1 MILIQRKRRWHKLTF
16 FIQLLVTGIVVGSIY
31 GLVALG
37 FVLIYRASDAL
48 NLANGEF
55 VLIGAYICLTI
66 ITVYEV
72 PFIFAMLITL
82 VFSAIMGLVVER
94 IILRPLQN
102 APVISVIMATIGLSS
117 LLGGAVHMIWGTQP
131 KSFPP
136 IFPATPVQVSG
147 VIISPVYLWSFI
159 IVIVLLVLFSLFFKY
174 SKMGIAMR
182 AVADDQQAA
191 LSMGISVKGVYAAT
205 WAIAAVVAS
214 VGGVL
219 LGNINGVSATM
230 ATIGLTVLPV
240 VILGG
245 LDSILG
251 AILGGFIIGILQNL
265 AGGYLD
271 PLVGGGLKEVAPFII
286 IVIILMIKPYGLFGK
301 GGIERV

>member
-1 MILIQRKRRWHKLTF
+1 MTF

-55 VLIGAYICLTI
+55 VLIGAYICLTVM
-66 ITVYEV
+66 TVYDI
-72 PFIFAMLITL
+72 PFILAMLITL
-82 VFSAIMGLVVER
+82 AFSAVLGLVVER

-102 APVISVIMATIGLSS
+102 APIISIIMATIGLSS

-136 IFPATPVQVSG
+136 VFPPTPLEFSG
-147 VIISPVYLWSFI
+147 IIIAPVYLYSFI
-159 IVIVLLVLFSLFFKY
+159 IVMALLIIFSLFFKF

-182 AVADDQQAA
+182 AVADDQEAA
-191 LSMGISVKGVYAAT
+191 LSMGINIKTVYAMT
-205 WAIAAVVAS
+205 WAIAAVVAA
-214 VGGVL
+214 VGGIL
-219 LGNINGVSATM
+219 LGNINGVSGSM

>member
-1 MILIQRKRRWHKLTF
+1 MTF

-55 VLIGAYICLTI
+55 VLIGAYISLTI
-66 ITVYEV
+66 MTAYNL
-72 PFIFAMLITL
+72 PFILAVLITL
-82 VFSAIMGLVVER
+82 VFSAILGLVVER

-117 LLGGAVHMIWGTQP
+117 VLGGAVHMIWGTQP
-131 KSFPP
+131 KSFPA
-136 IFPATPVQVSG
+136 IFPATPVEFSG
-147 VIISPVYLWSFI
+147 IIIAPVYLYSFI
-159 IVIVLLVLFSLFFKY
+159 IVMVLLIIFSLFFKF

-182 AVADDQQAA
+182 AVADDQEAA
-191 LSMGISVKGVYAAT
+191 LSMGINIKTVYAMT
-205 WAIAAVVAS
+205 WAIAAVVAA
-214 VGGVL
+214 VGGIL
-219 LGNINGVSATM
+219 LGNINGVSGSM

-251 AILGGFIIGILQNL
+251 AILGGFIIGIIQNL

-271 PLVGGGLKEVAPFII
+271 PLVGGGLKEVVPFII

>member
-1 MILIQRKRRWHKLTF
+1 MTF

-55 VLIGAYICLTI
+55 VLIGAYISLTI
-66 ITVYEV
+66 MTAYNL
-72 PFIFAMLITL
+72 PFILAVLITL
-82 VFSAIMGLVVER
+82 VFSAILGLVVER

-117 LLGGAVHMIWGTQP
+117 VLGGAVHMIWGTQP
-131 KSFPP
+131 KSFPAV
-136 IFPATPVQVSG
+136 FPATPVEFSG
-147 VIISPVYLWSFI
+147 IIIAPVYLYSFI
-159 IVIVLLVLFSLFFKY
+159 IVMVLLIIFSLFFKF

-182 AVADDQQAA
+182 AVADDQEAA
-191 LSMGISVKGVYAAT
+191 LSMGINIKTVYAMT
-205 WAIAAVVAS
+205 WAIAAVVAA
-214 VGGVL
+214 VGGIL
-219 LGNINGVSATM
+219 LGNINGVSGSM

-251 AILGGFIIGILQNL
+251 AILGGFIIGIIQNL

-271 PLVGGGLKEVAPFII
+271 PLVGGGLKEVVPFII

>member
-1 MILIQRKRRWHKLTF
+1 MTF

-55 VLIGAYICLTI
+55 VLIGAYISLTI
-66 ITVYEV
+66 MTAYNL
-72 PFIFAMLITL
+72 PFILAVLITL
-82 VFSAIMGLVVER
+82 VFSAILGLVVER
-94 IILRPLQN
+94 IMLRPLQN
-102 APVISVIMATIGLSS
+102 TALISVIMATIGLSS
-117 LLGGAVHMIWGTQP
+117 VLGGAVHMIWGTQP
-131 KSFPP
+131 KSFPAV
-136 IFPATPVQVSG
+136 FPATPVEFSG
-147 VIISPVYLWSFI
+147 IIIAPVYLYSFI
-159 IVIVLLVLFSLFFKY
+159 IVMVLLIIFSLFFKF

-182 AVADDQQAA
+182 AVADDQEAA
-191 LSMGISVKGVYAAT
+191 LSMGINIKTVYAMT
-205 WAIAAVVAS
+205 WAIAAVVAA
-214 VGGVL
+214 VGGIL
-219 LGNINGVSATM
+219 LGNINGVSGSM

-251 AILGGFIIGILQNL
+251 AILGGFIIGIIQNL

-271 PLVGGGLKEVAPFII
+271 PLVGGGLKEVVPFII

>member
-1 MILIQRKRRWHKLTF
+1 MTL

-66 ITVYEV
+66 MTIYEI
-72 PFIFAMLITL
+72 PFVFAMLITL
-82 VFSAIMGLVVER
+82 VFSAVLGIVVER
-94 IILRPLQN
+94 LILRPLQN

-117 LLGGAVHMIWGTQP
+117 LLGGAVNMIWGTQP
-131 KSFPP
+131 RSFPP
-136 IFPATPVQVSG
+136 IFPPDPIQVSG
-147 VIISPVYLWSFI
+147 VIIAPVYLYSFI
-159 IVIVLLVLFSLFFKY
+159 IVMVLLVIFSLFFKF

-191 LSMGISVKGVYAAT
+191 LSMGINVNTVYAMT
-205 WAIAAVVAS
+205 WAIAAVVAA

-219 LGNINGVSATM
+219 LGNINGVSGSM

-251 AILGGFIIGILQNL
+251 AILGGFIIGIIQNL

-271 PLVGGGLKEVAPFII
+271 PLVGGGLKEVVPFII

>member
-1 MILIQRKRRWHKLTF
+1 MTF

-55 VLIGAYICLTI
+55 VLIGAYISLTI
-66 ITVYEV
+66 MTAYNL
-72 PFIFAMLITL
+72 PFILAVLITL
-82 VFSAIMGLVVER
+82 VFSAILGLVVER

-117 LLGGAVHMIWGTQP
+117 VLGGAVHMIWGTQP
-131 KSFPP
+131 KSFPAV
-136 IFPATPVQVSG
+136 FPATPVEFSG
-147 VIISPVYLWSFI
+147 IIIAPVYLYSFI
-159 IVIVLLVLFSLFFKY
+159 IVMALLIIFSLFFKF

-182 AVADDQQAA
+182 AVADDQEAA
-191 LSMGISVKGVYAAT
+191 LSMGINIKTVYAMT
-205 WAIAAVVAS
+205 WAIAAVVAA
-214 VGGVL
+214 VGGIL
-219 LGNINGVSATM
+219 LGNINGVSGSM

-251 AILGGFIIGILQNL
+251 AILGGFIIGIIQNL

-271 PLVGGGLKEVAPFII
+271 PLVGGGLKEVVPFII

>member
-1 MILIQRKRRWHKLTF
+1 MTF
-16 FIQLLVTGIVVGSIY
+16 FFQMLITGIVVGSIY

-55 VLIGAYICLTI
+55 VIIGAYICLTLM
-66 ITVYEV
+66 TAYKV
-72 PFIFAMLITL
+72 PFIMALAITL
-82 VFSAIMGLVVER
+82 VFSMVLGLLVEK
-94 IILRPLQN
+94 IIIRPLQN

-117 LLGGAVHMIWGTQP
+117 LLAGLVHMAWGHQTQ
-131 KSFPP
+131 KFPP
-136 IFPATPVQVSG
+136 IFPVTPIEVSG
-147 VIISPVYLWSFI
+147 VIITPVYLWSFI
-159 IVIVLLVLFSLFFKY
+159 IVITLLILFSVFFKF
-174 SKMGIAMR
+174 SKLGIAMR
-182 AVADDQQAA
+182 AVADDKQAA
-191 LSMGISVKGVYAAT
+191 SSMGISVKSVYAIT
-205 WAIAAVVAS
+205 WAIAAIVAA

-219 LGNINGVSATM
+219 LGNINGVSPTM

-251 AILGGFIIGILQNL
+251 AIVGGFIIGILQSM

-271 PLVGGGLKEVAPFII
+271 PLIGGGLKEVAPFI
-286 IVIILMIKPYGLFGK
+286 VVLLILMIKPYGLFGR
-301 GGIERV
+301 GGTERV